1 MILAAW
7 VLIAAVITCMIVP
20 KWVRLM
26 DDVPEEYDQ
35 CHDCTCGWCD
45 AAPGDDEC
53 RKWRAENEQGL
64 QSSEKNGD

>member
-7 VLIAAVITCMIVP
+7 ALIAAVTTCVIVP

-35 CHDCTCGWCD
+35 CHDCRRGWCD
-45 AAPGDDEC
+45 AAPDDDEC

-64 QSSEKNGD
+64 QSGEGDGD